1 MCQANQ
7 IAIVINK
14 YNVVQTGAN
23 TQSGG
28 FKIDLFKDE
37 YQGSFD
43 VIVATLPIKDAEN
56 VINIKIIKD
65 KNLFFNIIIY
75 ISLQNER

>member
-1 MCQANQ
+1 M
-7 IAIVINK
+7 VINK

-28 FKIDLFKDE
+28 FKVDLFKDE

>member
-7 IAIVINK
+7 IDIVINK

-28 FKIDLFKDE
+28 FKVDLFKDE

-43 VIVATLPIKDAEN
+43 VIVAILPIKDAEN
-56 VINIKIIKD
+56 VINVKIIKD